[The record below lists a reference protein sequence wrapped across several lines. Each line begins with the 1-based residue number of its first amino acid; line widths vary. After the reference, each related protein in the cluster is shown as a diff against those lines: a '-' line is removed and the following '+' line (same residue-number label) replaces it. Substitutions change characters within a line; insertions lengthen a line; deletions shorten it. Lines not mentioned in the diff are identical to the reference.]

1 MNQELLLANLKKDMQ
16 VIANG
21 NSILEKLDKDG

>member
-1 MNQELLLANLKKDMQ
+1 MNNEHLLLSLKKDMQ

-21 NSILEKLDKDG
+21 NSILEKMDKEG